1 MKSKRS
7 LIRTV
12 HALGFTGLVLLSCE
26 PLVTDFRDIE
36 DAVLYESSSK
46 TNVPDSPP

>member
-1 MKSKRS
+1 MNILCKALVFIIRMKSKRS

-12 HALGFTGLVLLSCE
+12 YALGFAGLVLLSCE

-36 DAVLYESSSK
+36 EAAK
-46 TNVPDSPP
+46 